1 MCRTSDFYSLQQLI
15 FSCIMKCLGS
25 SQGRTAEEIA
35 SGEGEEKSQGEYKH
49 IYKNQNNSFP
59 EL

>member
-1 MCRTSDFYSLQQLI
+1 
-15 FSCIMKCLGS
+15 MKCLGS

-59 EL
+59 ELW